1 MLMWLLPEVCYISLP
16 GKVCNSFIGSIGT
29 GSRTGNILF
38 TERYSLK
45 SVCVWSGAGEHS
57 RLHSSRSIRAGHRGE
72 GGTGTGGT
80 LNIERAC
87 YFWYLLYVV
96 YFYTHWKNK
105 VRWDCRKISLA
116 WPSQHYWG
124 VPTSYS
130 PLIKRRVMGVYNSS
144 PSSILKVASKRP
156 LLQL

>member
-1 MLMWLLPEVCYISLP
+1 MLMWLLPEVCYISLL
-16 GKVCNSFIGSIGT
+16 GKVCNSFIGSTGT

-80 LNIERAC
+80 FNIERAC
-87 YFWYLLYVV
+87 CFWYLLYVV

-105 VRWDCRKISLA
+105 VRWDL
-116 WPSQHYWG
+116 
-124 VPTSYS
+124 TSWNAMVVYLRLDCPNNIVYEES
-130 PLIKRRVMGVYNSS
+130 VEEVAKRNTPLIMLAEYFQKM
-144 PSSILKVASKRP
+144 
-156 LLQL
+156 

>member
-1 MLMWLLPEVCYISLP
+1 MLMWLLPEVCYISLL
-16 GKVCNSFIGSIGT
+16 GKVCNSFIGSTGT

-45 SVCVWSGAGEHS
+45 SVYVCSGAGEHS

-80 LNIERAC
+80 FNIERAC

-96 YFYTHWKNK
+96 YFYTH
-105 VRWDCRKISLA
+105 
-116 WPSQHYWG
+116 
-124 VPTSYS
+124 
-130 PLIKRRVMGVYNSS
+130 
-144 PSSILKVASKRP
+144 
-156 LLQL
+156 